1 MTAPLAV
8 ACGGILIDSVVT
20 AEGLVNERALGGN
33 AVYAAAGLRLWL
45 GPGRAGIVGHVPA
58 NYPPALLVKLR
69 AAGLL
74 TDGIHRSA
82 IRVRGPEWFFY
93 AADGSRRDEVS
104 SPRDGDADP
113 DFPAFRRALPVRSSD
128 LPAGWR
134 AAEGLH
140 LAGNDPDALLDLA
153 RAMPA
158 AQITLDPGA
167 READLAS
174 HPQMDRVLAA
184 VTAAIPSLK
193 ELHLL
198 APAPSDEAA
207 LAALQ
212 GRGASIALVKRGAE
226 GVLLRGRDGRLAAV
240 PALGVPAP
248 DSTGAGDSFCGGF
261 LAGLLISS
269 DTVTAACM
277 GTVAASFAVEG
288 FGPDALLNA
297 TPDRRDRRLA
307 ELAARLGTIPTLRQK
322 RAFHDPSQS

>member
-20 AEGLVNERALGGN
+20 AEGLVNEGALGGN

-45 GPGRAGIVGHVPA
+45 GPGRVGIVGHVPA
-58 NYPPALLVKLR
+58 NYPDALLAKLR
-69 AAGLL
+69 AGGLL

-104 SPRDGDADP
+104 SPRDGNTDP
-113 DFPAFRRALPVRSSD
+113 DFPAFRRAHPVRESD
-128 LPAGWR
+128 LPNGWR

-158 AQITLDPGA
+158 AHITLDPGA
-167 READLAS
+167 RAADLSA
-174 HPQMDRVLAA
+174 HPKADRVLAA
-184 VTAAIPSLK
+184 VTAATPSLK

-198 APAPSDEAA
+198 APATSDEAA
-207 LAALQ
+207 LADLQ

-226 GVLLRGRDGRLAAV
+226 GVLLRGRDGRLVAV
-240 PALGVPAP
+240 PALAVPAP
-248 DSTGAGDSFCGGF
+248 DPTGAGDSFCGGF
-261 LAGLLISS
+261 LAGLIMSR
-269 DTVTAACM
+269 DPVTAVCM

-288 FGPDALLNA
+288 FGPDALLDA

-307 ELAARLGTIPTLRQK
+307 QLSARLAPISTL
-322 RAFHDPSQS
+322 ST